1 MCKSAYNHLR
11 RINKIRKYLTED
23 STKTLVH
30 SFVTDRLDYC
40 NSLYSGLRSKAIHRL
55 QLAQNSAARVI
66 TKTNRHHHITPIL
79 HKLHWLSISKQA
91 AFKRM
96 VLNFK
101 SLHNNGPAYV
111 KDILHRYA
119 STRDLRSMNC
129 PILVPM
135 KCRSIIVH
143 NRLLQ
148 SGSSKRWN
156 DLPKAMKCAGSLTLF
171 KKQLKTYFF
180 SQQ

>member
-1 MCKSAYNHLR
+1 MHS
-11 RINKIRKYLTED
+11 
-23 STKTLVH
+23 LV
-30 SFVTDRLDYC
+30 TGLLDYC
-40 NSLYSGLRSKAIHRL
+40 NSLYSGLTSKAIHKL

-79 HKLHWLSISKQA
+79 HELHWLSISKRA

-96 VLNFK
+96 VLTFK

-111 KDILHRYA
+111 KDILHWYA
-119 STRDLRSMNC
+119 PTRDLRSMNC
-129 PILVPM
+129 PTLVPM
-135 KCRSIIVH
+135 KCGSIMVH

-156 DLPKAMKCAGSLTLF
+156 DLPKAIKCAGSLTLF
-171 KKQLKTYFF
+171 KKTAKNLLFQSAIISPQTILSMYMFCMYVHVCIYCPI
-180 SQQ
+180 